1 MSKTKSEEPAMLRPP
16 MTDHFATLQQSRR
29 PWLDAAALKDTF
41 HRLSAQQH
49 PDTAG
54 GDVDSFAALNAAWQ
68 TLREP
73 ASRLR
78 HLIELE
84 APGLL
89 ARPVQIPPALAD
101 TFMRIAALRR
111 TLEDFRKKLAAAST
125 PLARAL
131 LAAEQRTLRS
141 ALESALADLA
151 AAHERALAELRALDA
166 AWPASLDALA
176 ALQQQLAFLSKW
188 STDLRESLFILHP
201 SSFILPK

>member
-16 MTDHFATLQQSRR
+16 MTDHFAMLQQSRR
-29 PWLDAAALKDTF
+29 PGLDAAALKDTF
-41 HRLSAQQH
+41 HRLSAQRH

-54 GDVDSFAALNAAWQ
+54 GDADSFAALNAAWQ
-68 TLREP
+68 VLREP

-78 HLIELE
+78 HLIEME

-111 TLEDFRKKLAAAST
+111 TLDDFRKRHAAAST

-131 LAAEQRTLRS
+131 LAGEQRTLKTD
-141 ALESALADLA
+141 LESALADLDT
-151 AAHERALAELRALDA
+151 AHEHALTELRALDA
-166 AWPASLDALA
+166 TWPASLDALA
-176 ALQQQLAFLSKW
+176 ALHQQLAFLSKW